1 MAIEYTTLKE
11 RKTPMIQ
18 TNKNFEVKYGLKVN
32 EPLTQSV
39 LDIVKEKMNNTQKV
53 MLSLMGN
60 VKDKKTL
67 DAIQKDETKV
77 FDILDEKTL
86 IQVLSLETE
95 YNEKIVGAI
104 NNMDLDELKE
114 HFANVYKDSD
124 LGSNLYTECINE
136 LANIVN
142 ATITTFNSKMN
153 EGEKGK

>member
-11 RKTPMIQ
+11 RKTPMIK
-18 TNKNFEVKYGLKVN
+18 TNENFEAKYGLKVN

-39 LDIVKEKMNNTQKV
+39 LDIVKEKMNSTQKI

-60 VKDKKTL
+60 IKDKKTL
-67 DAIQKDETKV
+67 DAIQKDESKV
-77 FDILDEKTL
+77 FDILDEEAL
-86 IQVLSLETE
+86 VQVLSLESE

-104 NNMDLDELKE
+104 NNMDLEELKE

-136 LANIVN
+136 LANIIN
-142 ATITTFNSKMN
+142 ATITVFNSSLQ

>member
-11 RKTPMIQ
+11 RKTPMIK
-18 TNKNFEVKYGLKVN
+18 TNKNFESKYGLKVN

-86 IQVLSLETE
+86 IQVLTLETE

>member
-11 RKTPMIQ
+11 RKTPMIK
-18 TNKNFEVKYGLKVN
+18 TNKHFESKYGLKVN

-39 LDIVKEKMNNTQKV
+39 LDIVKEKMNSTQKV

-77 FDILDEKTL
+77 FDILDEETL
-86 IQVLSLETE
+86 ILVLNLENE

-104 NNMDLDELKE
+104 NNMDLEELKE
-114 HFANVYKDSD
+114 HFANVYQDSD

-142 ATITTFNSKMN
+142 ATITMFNSKLN

>member
-1 MAIEYTTLKE
+1 MAIEYRTLKE
-11 RKTPMIQ
+11 RKTPMIT
-18 TNKNFEVKYGLKVN
+18 TNEYFESKYGLKVN

-39 LDIVKEKMNNTQKV
+39 LDIVKEKMNSTQKI

-60 VKDKKTL
+60 VKNKKTL

-77 FDILDEKTL
+77 FDILDENTL
-86 IQVLSLETE
+86 IQVLNLENE

-104 NNMDLDELKE
+104 NNMDLEELKE
-114 HFANVYKDSD
+114 HFANVFKDSD

-142 ATITTFNSKMN
+142 STITVFNSKLN
-153 EGEKGK
+153 AGDTGK

>member
-1 MAIEYTTLKE
+1 MAIEYKKLKE
-11 RKTPMIQ
+11 RKTPMII
-18 TNKNFEVKYGLKVN
+18 TNKNFENKYGLKIS

-39 LDIVKEKMNNTQKV
+39 LDVVKEKMNSTQKV

-60 VKDKKTL
+60 VKDKKQL
-67 DAIQKDETKV
+67 DAIQKDESKV
-77 FDILDEKTL
+77 FDILDEEAL
-86 IQVLSLETE
+86 LQVLQLENE

-104 NNMDLDELKE
+104 NNMDLEELKE

-142 ATITTFNSKMN
+142 AAITVFNSKLN

>member
-11 RKTPMIQ
+11 RKTPMIK
-18 TNKNFEVKYGLKVN
+18 TNKNFESKYGLKVN

-86 IQVLSLETE
+86 IQVLTLETE

-104 NNMDLDELKE
+104 NNMDLEELKE

>member
-11 RKTPMIQ
+11 RKTPMIK
-18 TNKNFEVKYGLKVN
+18 TNKNFEAKYGLKVN

-104 NNMDLDELKE
+104 NNMDLDVLKD

>member
-11 RKTPMIQ
+11 RKTPMIK
-18 TNKNFEVKYGLKVN
+18 TNEHFESKYGLKVN

-39 LDIVKEKMNNTQKV
+39 LDIVKEKMNNTQKL

-60 VKDKKTL
+60 IKDKKTL
-67 DAIQKDETKV
+67 DAIQQDETKV
-77 FDILDEKTL
+77 FDILDEETL
-86 IQVLSLETE
+86 IQVLNIENE

-104 NNMDLDELKE
+104 NNMDLEELKE

-142 ATITTFNSKMN
+142 ATITTFNAKLN

>member
-11 RKTPMIQ
+11 RKTPMIK
-18 TNKNFEVKYGLKVN
+18 TNKNFESKYGLKVN

-86 IQVLSLETE
+86 IQVLSLENE

-153 EGEKGK
+153 AGEKGK

>member
-1 MAIEYTTLKE
+1 MTIEYTTLKE
-11 RKTPMIQ
+11 RKTPTIK
-18 TNKNFEVKYGLKVN
+18 TNKAFEKKYGLKVN

-86 IQVLSLETE
+86 IQVLSLENE

-104 NNMDLDELKE
+104 NNMDLDALKE
-114 HFANVYKDSD
+114 HFASVYKDSD
-124 LGSNLYTECINE
+124 LGSSLYTECINE

-153 EGEKGK
+153 AGEKGK

>member
-11 RKTPMIQ
+11 RKTPMIK
-18 TNKNFEVKYGLKVN
+18 TNKNFEAKYGLKVN

-104 NNMDLDELKE
+104 NNMDLDALKD